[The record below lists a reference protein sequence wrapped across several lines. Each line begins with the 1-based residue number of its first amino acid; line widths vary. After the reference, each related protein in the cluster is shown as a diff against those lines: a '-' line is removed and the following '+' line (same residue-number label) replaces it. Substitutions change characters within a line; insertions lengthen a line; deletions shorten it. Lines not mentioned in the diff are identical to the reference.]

1 MTDAAAPAILI
12 TVLVLIALAV
22 LVHRFAA
29 FPTVVRS
36 DAMRPLLEPGDVVLT
51 SRHRRP
57 HRLRRGEIL
66 VYRVPDRAE
75 PDLRRVIGL
84 PGERVVV
91 DPDGRITVDGQ
102 PLYEPYARRSGS
114 FRGSFAV
121 PRDRVFVLGDQR
133 AGTHD
138 PQAWQQSFV
147 AEGTILGVARL
158 RVFPWPIVDTHVH
171 G

>member
-1 MTDAAAPAILI
+1 MNGSAAPAILI
-12 TVLVLIALAV
+12 AVVALIAIVV

-51 SRHRRP
+51 SRNRRP

-66 VYRVPDRAE
+66 VYRAPERAE

-84 PGERVVV
+84 PGDRVVV
-91 DPDGRITVDGQ
+91 APDGRIAVNGQ

-138 PQAWQQSFV
+138 PAAWQQSFV
-147 AEGTILGVARL
+147 APSTILGVARL
-158 RVFPWPIVDTHVH
+158 RVFPWPIVATHVR